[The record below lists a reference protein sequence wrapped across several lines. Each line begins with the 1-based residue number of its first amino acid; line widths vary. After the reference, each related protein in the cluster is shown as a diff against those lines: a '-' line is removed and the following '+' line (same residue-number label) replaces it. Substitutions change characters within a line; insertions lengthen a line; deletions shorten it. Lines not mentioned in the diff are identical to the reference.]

1 MKHVALVLLAASLV
15 VVGAC
20 SGAGEASDDSSPG
33 RAVYV
38 QAGCGGCHGA
48 DLQGLQTAPPLVDLA
63 AHWSQASL
71 SAYLRDP
78 ATERA
83 GNPQLQYRAEAYAAE
98 MPAFQG
104 TDEEL
109 AELVDY
115 LLAE

>member
-1 MKHVALVLLAASLV
+1 MKHVALVLLASSLV
-15 VVGAC
+15 IVGAC
-20 SGAGEASDDSSPG
+20 SGSGEASGDSSPG

-48 DLQGLQTAPPLVDLA
+48 NLQGLQTAPPLLDLKV
-63 AHWSQASL
+63 HWDQASL

-83 GNPQLQYRAEAYAAE
+83 HNPQLQYRTEAYAAE

-104 TDEEL
+104 SDEEL
-109 AELVDY
+109 SDLVTY
-115 LLAE
+115 LLAD

>member
-20 SGAGEASDDSSPG
+20 SGAGEAADDSSPG
-33 RAVYV
+33 RKVYV

-63 AHWSQASL
+63 AHWDQASL
-71 SAYLRDP
+71 TAYLRDP
-78 ATERA
+78 ATVRA
-83 GNPQLQYRAEAYAAE
+83 NNPQLQYRAEAYAAE
-98 MPAFQG
+98 MPAFRG

-109 AELVDY
+109 TQLTEY
-115 LLAE
+115 LLAP

>member
-1 MKHVALVLLAASLV
+1 MKHVALVLLASSLV

-20 SGAGEASDDSSPG
+20 SGSGEASDDSSPG

-48 DLQGLQTAPPLVDLA
+48 DRQGLQTAPPLVDLGV
-63 AHWSQASL
+63 HWDQASL

-78 ATERA
+78 AAVRA
-83 GNPQLQYRAEAYAAE
+83 HNPQLQYRTEAYAAE
-98 MPAFQG
+98 MPAFRG

-109 AELVDY
+109 ADLVNY